1 MKRSSNL
8 PLSEMRVGLIV
19 GASFLVGALVIIAYG
34 KIINIF
40 SRQVEIVAL
49 FRNVQGL
56 TQGAPV
62 RLLGIDSGYV
72 SSVHFVRFQGKRYV
86 RVAMRITRKRFED
99 LSAGATASIHTQG
112 LMGIK
117 YLELIPGDAREGPL
131 NSSLPIIG
139 VESGSLG
146 TVMKS
151 GQDVVTN
158 LKSLS
163 VSLSQLARQAQSGQG
178 TVGRLLGDPTLY
190 KSVNRAATDLSV
202 LAERID
208 HGPGTVSKLIG
219 SSALYDN
226 LDRSLRD
233 LDQFVK
239 TASRGPGLA
248 GNLLNDP
255 GTAASFK
262 DSLSRLDAILAQI
275 QSGQGTAGS
284 ILYDPKMAG
293 RVNGVLDR
301 VNGLLDDMK
310 KNPKKYFTVEV
321 HIF

>member
-8 PLSEMRVGLIV
+8 SFSEMRVGLIV
-19 GASFLVGALVIIAYG
+19 GVSFLVGALVIIAYG
-34 KIINIF
+34 KITNIF
-40 SRQVEIVAL
+40 SRQVEITAL

-72 SSVHFVRFQGKRYV
+72 SSVHFVRFQGKRFV
-86 RVAMRITRKRFED
+86 RVTMRITRKRFDD

-117 YLELIPGDAREGPL
+117 YLELTPGDSREGPL
-131 NSSLPIIG
+131 NPSLPIIG
-139 VESGSLG
+139 LEAGSLG
-146 TVMKS
+146 KVMKS
-151 GQDVVTN
+151 GEDVVAN

-163 VSLSQLARQAQSGQG
+163 LSLTNLAQQAQKGQG

-190 KSVNRAATDLSV
+190 KNVSRAASDLSE

-219 SSALYDN
+219 SPVLYDN

-233 LDQFVK
+233 LDQMVR
-239 TASRGPGLA
+239 TASSGPGLA
-248 GNLLNDP
+248 GKLLNDP
-255 GTAASFK
+255 QTAASFK
-262 DSLSRLDAILAQI
+262 DSLSRLDEILSQI
-275 QSGQGTAGS
+275 QSGKGTAGKL
-284 ILYDPKMAG
+284 LYDPKMADQI
-293 RVNGVLDR
+293 NGVLDR

-321 HIF
+321 HVF